1 MRLSTS
7 LLACMTWC
15 ALTVSP
21 APALA
26 QYGATDGEWR
36 TYAGDQGSTKYS
48 ALDQIDATNFDTLQV
63 AWRWQSAD
71 GALDLE
77 SLRAQRSRISIR
89 GFQVTPLMVDGTLYL
104 STAMY
109 QAAAIDAGSGDTLWV
124 YDPQVYLGGQ
134 PTHGYGS
141 RGVAYWTDGQDERI
155 FWGTSESYLLAVDA
169 KTGQP
174 VLEFGNDGR
183 VDLTEDM
190 PRATRGDR
198 S

>member
-1 MRLSTS
+1 MRMSTS
-7 LLACMTWC
+7 LLACLAWC
-15 ALTVSP
+15 TVTMSP

-26 QYGATDGEWR
+26 QYSATGGEWR
-36 TYAGDQGSTKYS
+36 SYAGDPGSTKYS
-48 ALDQIDATNFDTLQV
+48 PLDQ
-63 AWRWQSAD
+63 
-71 GALDLE
+71 
-77 SLRAQRSRISIR
+77 
-89 GFQVTPLMVDGTLYL
+89 VDGTLYV

-109 QAAAIDAGSGDTLWV
+109 QAAAIDAGSGETVWV

-134 PTHGYGS
+134 PTHSYGS

-155 FWGTSESYLLAVDA
+155 FWGTSEGYLLAVDA

-174 VLEFGNDGR
+174 VLDFGNDGR
-183 VDLTEDM
+183 VDLTEGI